1 MNVSNELAAKVI
13 GDILSKG
20 MSMSGV
26 DLSDRVKCEAVNALD
41 EIKLVMHTV
50 GSDEKAKL
58 KSIAGIMERYNI
70 GR

>member
-13 GDILSKG
+13 GDILSEG
-20 MSMSGV
+20 MSMSDV

-50 GSDEKAKL
+50 GCDEKAKL
-58 KSIAGIMERYNI
+58 KSIAGIMKRYNI